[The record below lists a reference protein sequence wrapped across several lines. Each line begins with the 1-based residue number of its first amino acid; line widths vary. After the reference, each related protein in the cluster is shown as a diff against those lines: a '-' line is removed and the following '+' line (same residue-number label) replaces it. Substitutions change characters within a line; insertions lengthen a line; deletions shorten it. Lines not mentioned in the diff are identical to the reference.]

1 MDYGLSL
8 SLFIEWLLIFTF
20 HTFSDEQVDDIS
32 NEPQVERELMLIKVI
47 ALPQYRGEVLFF
59 FFLRDSWVCLL
70 RDENTP
76 TDFEMSFCFSFWF

>member
-1 MDYGLSL
+1 MNYGLSL
-8 SLFIEWLLIFTF
+8 SLFIGWLLIFTF

-59 FFLRDSWVCLL
+59 FFFPSW
-70 RDENTP
+70 
-76 TDFEMSFCFSFWF
+76 